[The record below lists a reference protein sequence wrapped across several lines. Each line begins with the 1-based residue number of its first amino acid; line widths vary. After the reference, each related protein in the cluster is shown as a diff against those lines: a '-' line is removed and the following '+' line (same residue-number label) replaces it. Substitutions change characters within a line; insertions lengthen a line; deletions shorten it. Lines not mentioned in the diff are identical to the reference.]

1 MNANRVKLELF
12 DSEYQKIKGSL
23 KKEDF
28 TGAKKHV
35 ILAAKCM
42 YELARESTGED
53 RRYKLMRADQLYNY
67 IADIDKIIADKKSAK
82 RRSGAGGAGQRN
94 TRPEDSI
101 LNGSTSTGGSRG
113 DENKPFFHELPTP
126 ETSFDDVAGLEDVK
140 DAVREKVIEPLLHP
154 ELYEKYRIKKGGGII
169 MYGPPGTG
177 KTMIAEAV
185 AHEVNASF
193 YSLRCSELLDSYFG
207 GTEHNIGA
215 LFDQARSKGRAVIF
229 FDEFESLAVGRDK
242 NRSTVMRRIVTE
254 LLTQMQGINRNGG
267 KDDSMLLVI
276 AATNMPW
283 MMDSAF
289 MRPGRF
295 DERIY
300 VGLPDAEARGS
311 IIKMNLKGIPL
322 NSKIDYDYLV
332 DKTDGF
338 NGSDIAHLVGKAKNL
353 ALKREKSG
361 GVGGVTMEDFEEAL
375 KVCHSSVMKSDIE
388 KLMAWRNENG

>member
-1 MNANRVKLELF
+1 MNANRVKIELF
-12 DSEYQKIKGSL
+12 ESEYQKVKGSL
-23 KKEDF
+23 EKENYTD
-28 TGAKKHV
+28 ARKHI

-42 YELARESTGED
+42 YEVAKDSTGED
-53 RRYKLMRADQLYNY
+53 RKYKIKRADELYNY
-67 IADIDKIIADKKSAK
+67 IPEVDKIILEKKSGKSPSGASDAG
-82 RRSGAGGAGQRN
+82 RRS

-101 LNGSTSTGGSRG
+101 MNGSRPGGAS
-113 DENKPFFHELPTP
+113 DEKKPFFRELPTP
-126 ETSFDDVAGLEDVK
+126 ETSFDDVVGLEDVK
-140 DAVREKVIEPLLHP
+140 EAVQEKVVEPLLHP
-154 ELYEKYRIKKGGGII
+154 ELYEKYRIKKGGGIL

-177 KTMIAEAV
+177 KTMIAEAI

-193 YSLRCSELLDSYFG
+193 YSLRCSELLSQYFG
-207 GTEHNIGA
+207 GTEQNIGA

-229 FDEFESLAVGRDK
+229 FDEFEALAVGRDK
-242 NRSTVMRRIVTE
+242 NRSTIMRRIVTE

-300 VGLPDAEARGS
+300 VGLPDTEARCG
-311 IIKMNLKGIPL
+311 IIERNLKKIPL
-322 NSKIDYDYLV
+322 NDKIDYPYLI

-338 NGSDIAHLVGKAKNL
+338 NCSDIAHLVGKAKRI
-353 ALKREKSG
+353 ALKREKKG
-361 GVGGVTMEDFEEAL
+361 GAAGVTMSDFNEAL
-375 KVCHSSVMKSDIE
+375 KVCRSSVIRSDIE
-388 KLMAWRNENG
+388 KILAWQSENG

>member
-23 KKEDF
+23 KKEDYK
-28 TGAKKHV
+28 GAKKHV

-42 YELARESTGED
+42 YELARDSVGED
-53 RRYKLMRADQLYNY
+53 RRYKLMRADELYGY
-67 IADIDKIIADKKSAK
+67 ISEVDKIIAGKKAVK
-82 RRSGAGGAGQRN
+82 RPSGSSGSSQRSS
-94 TRPEDSI
+94 RPEDSI
-101 LNGSTSTGGSRG
+101 MNNCAGASADGKTV
-113 DENKPFFHELPTP
+113 FHELPP
-126 ETSFDDVAGLEDVK
+126 PDTSFDDVVGLQDVK
-140 DAVREKVIEPLLHP
+140 DAVKERVIEPLLHP

-177 KTMIAEAV
+177 KTMIAEAI
-185 AHEVNASF
+185 AHEVDASF

-215 LFDQARSKGRAVIF
+215 LFEQARSKGRAVIF

-267 KDDSMLLVI
+267 KEDSMLLVI

-300 VGLPDAEARGS
+300 VGLPDDEARGG
-311 IIKMNLKGIPL
+311 IIERNLKDIPV
-322 NSKIDYDYLV
+322 NDKIDYPYLIE
-332 DKTDGF
+332 KTEGF
-338 NGSDIAHLVGKAKNL
+338 NGSDITHLVGKAKRI
-353 ALKREKSG
+353 ALKREKDG
-361 GVGGVTMEDFEEAL
+361 GVAGVTMNDFEEAL
-375 KVCHSSVMKSDIE
+375 KVCRSSVMRSDIE
-388 KLMAWRNENG
+388 KLMAWRDENG

>member
-23 KKEDF
+23 KKEDYV
-28 TGAKKHV
+28 GAKKHV

-42 YELARESTGED
+42 YELARDSVGED
-53 RRYKLMRADQLYNY
+53 RRYKLMRADELYNY
-67 IADIDKIIADKKSAK
+67 ISEVDKIIAGKKAGKRPSASSSGSQ
-82 RRSGAGGAGQRN
+82 RSA
-94 TRPEDSI
+94 RPEDNIMNSSA
-101 LNGSTSTGGSRG
+101 GTSADGKTVFR
-113 DENKPFFHELPTP
+113 ELPPP
-126 ETSFDDVAGLEDVK
+126 ETSFDDVVGLEDVK

-177 KTMIAEAV
+177 KTMIAEAI

-254 LLTQMQGINRNGG
+254 LLTQMQGINRSGG

-300 VGLPDAEARGS
+300 VGLPDAEARGG
-311 IIKMNLKGIPL
+311 IIERNLKKIPL
-322 NSKIDYDYLV
+322 NDKIDYPYLI

-338 NGSDIAHLVGKAKNL
+338 NCSDITHLVEKAKSL
-353 ALKREKSG
+353 ALKREKKG
-361 GVGGVTMEDFEEAL
+361 GAAGVTMDDFEEAL
-375 KVCHSSVMKSDIE
+375 KVCRSSVMRSDIE
-388 KLMAWRNENG
+388 KLVAWRDENG